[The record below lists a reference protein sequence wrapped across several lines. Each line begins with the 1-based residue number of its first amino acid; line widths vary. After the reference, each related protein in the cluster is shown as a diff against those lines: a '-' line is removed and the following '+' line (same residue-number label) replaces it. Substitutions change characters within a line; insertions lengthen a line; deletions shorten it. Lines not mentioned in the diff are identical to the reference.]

1 MTRKIFFSFI
11 GSTLLFF
18 ILLITCSNTNN
29 INKKSIVLRWKLSQ
43 NDTLRYKT
51 VMNEIGESSFQL
63 NLGGLFDTF
72 TKDSISNGKSTGKDF
87 FNKLQHQFN
96 DTQLSSIL
104 TRSQDFENVID
115 IAVVVDS
122 DEKEDEISL
131 EDDEDEV
138 AAKLQKMMNSM
149 MKGTML
155 RGSIHTDG
163 SLHSFWVKSNQKNL
177 LSVFFELPN
186 TPISKGDTWT
196 LDNVNLISNDQNF
209 ICREAKKKNTIT
221 LTDIKEINGETIAVI
236 DYDILEYV
244 SGDFNAPTLHGTN
257 GTRTTMEFVYK
268 AQGEFSLDK
277 GKWVSYNGILSFDA
291 SGIMESKQKKKFA
304 LIEQ

>member
-1 MTRKIFFSFI
+1 MIRKILFSFI
-11 GSTLLFF
+11 GLVSLFF
-18 ILLITCSNTNN
+18 ILLISCSNTNN
-29 INKKSIVLRWKLSQ
+29 NTKKDIVLHWKLSQ

-63 NLGGLFDTF
+63 NFGKLFDTL
-72 TKDSISNGKSTGKDF
+72 TKSTGSNDKSTGKDF

-96 DTQLSSIL
+96 DTQLTSML
-104 TRSQDFENVID
+104 TRSQDFKNVID
-115 IAVVVDS
+115 IAMVVDS

-131 EDDEDEV
+131 EDDDEV
-138 AAKLQKMMNSM
+138 AKIQKMMNSM

-163 SLHSFWVKSNQKNL
+163 SLHSFWMKSNQKNL
-177 LSVFFELPN
+177 LSLFFELPN

-221 LTDIKEINGETIAVI
+221 LTDIKEINGEIIAVI
-236 DYDILEYV
+236 DYDVLEYV
-244 SGDFNAPTLHGTN
+244 SGDFNAPTLLGTDS
-257 GTRTTMEFVYK
+257 GTKTTMEFVYK
-268 AQGEFSLDK
+268 AQAEFSIDK
-277 GKWVSYNGILSFDA
+277 GKWISYNGILSLDA
-291 SGIMESKQKKKFA
+291 SGVMESKQRKKFS